1 MNLVEIL
8 QSKESET
15 RFDCG
20 QVNIDSTPHQPV
32 DSVFYSHTNH
42 NPGVFYVF
50 MNGTDVNCL
59 TVFSPLCA
67 NHPKVFLFS
76 KNLNASLFFIRIVWE
91 SLKSSTSL
99 SLWQSF
105 NTPDWSVTSR
115 WVNMKLQSQVFLH
128 ALCCWMSN
136 TAGWREGTIIY
147 IIYTITAGLMFSS
160 SCVGPGQ
167 HPACGCGL
175 QH

>member
-1 MNLVEIL
+1 MC
-8 QSKESET
+8 SWM
-15 RFDCG
+15 G
-20 QVNIDSTPHQPV
+20 Q
-32 DSVFYSHTNH
+32 
-42 NPGVFYVF
+42 
-50 MNGTDVNCL
+50 MW
-59 TVFSPLCA
+59 TVSQFFFPLCA
-67 NHPKVFLFS
+67 NHPKIFLFS

-147 IIYTITAGLMFSS
+147 IIYIYYYILDSFSYTKMLARHFTGCFPPPVLVQASTLPVVVVSSTNQVVGAWASVMWSNMLSAGDPRVKISL
-160 SCVGPGQ
+160 
-167 HPACGCGL
+167 ATW
-175 QH
+175 

>member
-1 MNLVEIL
+1 MLIRNDWWNLVEIL
-8 QSKESET
+8 QNKESET
-15 RFDCG
+15 RFYCG
-20 QVNIDSTPHQPV
+20 QVNIDGTPHQPV
-32 DSVFYSHTNH
+32 DSVWAWCFIHTQITTQ
-42 NPGVFYVF
+42 VCF
-50 MNGTDVNCL
+50 MCSWS
-59 TVFSPLCA
+59 FQ
-67 NHPKVFLFS
+67 VFLFS

-105 NTPDWSVTSR
+105 NTPGWSVTSR
-115 WVNMKLQSQVFLH
+115 WVNMKLQSEVFLH

-136 TAGWREGTIIY
+136 TAGWREGTI
-147 IIYTITAGLMFSS
+147 TAGLVQLHKNVSQAFYRMFSS